1 MAYSLVHFPSFRLH
15 FHLLNYVEHYF
26 NSLFASGPGLV
37 TNLSVPES
45 ENSTLLSIT
54 WTRPEAGDVDMYQVQ
69 LLGEKIS
76 IINRTNETSLKI
88 NVQYGYHYDVS
99 VSAIFR
105 NLTGDSDRRNS
116 SIGE

>member
-1 MAYSLVHFPSFRLH
+1 MHFPSFRLH
-15 FHLLNYVEHYF
+15 FHLLNYVEHYV

-37 TNLSVPES
+37 SNLSVPES
-45 ENSTLLSIT
+45 QNSTLLSIT
-54 WTRPEAGDVDMYQVQ
+54 WAGPEAGDVDMYQVR
-69 LLGEKIS
+69 LLGEKIP